1 MYTSNWVLALTSAV
15 CLSACMGVG
24 PTITTARFTNET
36 YTPTKVNQ
44 VAVITSG
51 KNIQKP
57 YAEIGL
63 VDAGE
68 GPGTQSYEEIIAAIK
83 VKAAEMGADAV
94 IISTGSKNQG
104 MMPIGGMLMSINGKH
119 VKGVAIRWSN
129 K

>member
-1 MYTSNWVLALTSAV
+1 MNASKFLIASICGVL
-15 CLSACMGVG
+15 LSACAG
-24 PTITTARFTNET
+24 PTISTARLSTET
-36 YTPTKVNQ
+36 YAPTKADK

-63 VDAGE
+63 VDAEE

-129 K
+129 N